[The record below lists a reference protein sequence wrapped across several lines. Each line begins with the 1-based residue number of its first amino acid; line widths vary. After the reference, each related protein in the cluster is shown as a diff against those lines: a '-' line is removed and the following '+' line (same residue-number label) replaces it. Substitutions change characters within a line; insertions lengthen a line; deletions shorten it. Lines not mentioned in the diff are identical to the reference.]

1 MDFTP
6 ITSQDQLDQILG
18 ERLKRERESTA
29 KKYADYE
36 DLKKRS
42 AEYEAQINTLNKS
55 LDDAAKKAADH
66 EKTVGELQAKIS
78 AYETNSVKMRIARE
92 MGVPYELAGRLSGD
106 SEDAIREDAKTLS
119 QYVSKTH
126 SAPPLRDSETGS
138 GEGSDSIYR
147 QVLKGL
153 KGA

>member
-6 ITSQDQLDQILG
+6 ITTQEQFDQAIS

-29 KKYADYE
+29 KKYADYD

-42 AEYEAQINTLNKS
+42 AEYETQINTLNKS
-55 LDDAAKKAADH
+55 LDDAVKKAADH
-66 EKTVGELQAKIS
+66 EKTVGELQAKVS
-78 AYETNSVKMRIARE
+78 AYETNSVKMRIAQE
-92 MGVPYELAGRLSGD
+92 MGIPFELAGRLSGD
-106 SEDAIREDAKTLS
+106 NEDAIREDAKTFS
-119 QYVSKTH
+119 QYVSKAH
-126 SAPPLRDSETGS
+126 NAPPLRDSESGS
-138 GEGSDSIYR
+138 NEGNNIYR